1 MDPDGQSLV
10 YRWGSGTT
18 NNIQDL
24 WYSGPDLDGTPV
36 VILGTPAAEN
46 TPSLSPDGRWLAYA
60 SVESGQYEVYVRPF
74 PGPGG
79 RSQISVNGG
88 FNPKWAHSGREIF
101 YLASDAVFNVA
112 TVRTDP
118 DFAVDS
124 RERLDS
130 RAYFWQVT
138 HRHWDLT
145 PDGQRLL
152 AIGTRPEAERGGV
165 GRYVIVQNWFE
176 ELRALAGN

>member
-1 MDPDGQSLV
+1 M
-10 YRWGSGTT
+10 
-18 NNIQDL
+18 
-24 WYSGPDLDGTPV
+24 
-36 VILGTPAAEN
+36 
-46 TPSLSPDGRWLAYA
+46 
-60 SVESGQYEVYVRPF
+60 
-74 PGPGG
+74 
-79 RSQISVNGG
+79 SVNGG
-88 FNPKWAHSGREIF
+88 LNPKWAHSGKEIF
-101 YLASDAVFNVA
+101 YLGLDAAFNVA

-130 RAYFWQVT
+130 RPYFRQNII
-138 HRHWDLT
+138 RHWDLT

-152 AIGTRPEAERGGV
+152 VIGARLEAGGL